1 MAYTSVSLYSPAKK
15 FSFNSLDLLRGLS
28 AGAVLLS
35 HIDTF
40 VASGK
45 ALLPHFLGSLAVET
59 FMMIS
64 GFLMMWNFL
73 FRLDKGESW
82 ASPMTYVD
90 FYSRRFF
97 RIAPLY
103 YLMLILV
110 YSFHGTIVE
119 MSEQNRAVFT
129 PTYVAGSHD
138 PTDSAWSVAHVVSH
152 FTFTF
157 GLIPSFAQSNP
168 LPDWSIGLE
177 MQFYLLFPFI
187 ALLLV
192 RSRLLG
198 TVILLLAIKWA
209 SLQLFGVGVMSE
221 PRVLGLFPYP
231 TLLAFKIDC
240 FLVGMLIAAGLY
252 EQNHEGK
259 RIILFL
265 VALVVAGFHMKKLLL
280 VSFVFTSFEVSLR
293 RGSGWDRGDRLLN
306 RIDQILAGRLTKFLA
321 DTSYGVYL
329 IHIPL
334 LILLV
339 WLLTK
344 YTNFEFYSPVLRLV
358 VMAAIVTP
366 LVYFLGYLAFRFVES
381 PGIEWGRRVIGGKKL
396 PD

>member
-1 MAYTSVSLYSPAKK
+1 MILTASSREVLGVES
-15 FSFNSLDLLRGLS
+15 SFASLDLLRGLS

-45 ALLPHFLGSLAVET
+45 ALLPGFLGSTAVEV

-64 GFLMMWNFL
+64 GFLMMWHFQV
-73 FRLDKGESW
+73 RREKGEAW
-82 ASPMTYVD
+82 DSPKTYLN
-90 FYSRRFF
+90 FYVRRFF

-103 YLMLILV
+103 YLMLVLV
-110 YSFHGTIVE
+110 YSFHGTIGE
-119 MSEQNRAVFT
+119 MSEHNRAVFA
-129 PTYVAGSHD
+129 PTYLPGSHD
-138 PTDSAWSVAHVVSH
+138 PTDSALSVAHVVSH
-152 FTFTF
+152 FTFVF
-157 GLIPSFAQSNP
+157 GLIPRFAQSNP

-192 RSRLLG
+192 RSRYLG
-198 TVILLLAIKWA
+198 AVILLLAIKWA
-209 SLQLFGVGVMSE
+209 SLRLFGVGVMSE
-221 PRVLGLFPYP
+221 PKMLGLFPYP

-252 EQNHEGK
+252 ERDHAGK
-259 RIILFL
+259 SMFL
-265 VALVVAGFHMKKLLL
+265 LLLALVVAGLHMKKLLL
-280 VSFVFTSFEVSLR
+280 VGFAFTFFEISLR
-293 RGSGWDRGDRLLN
+293 HGTGWDRCDQLLK
-306 RIDQILAGRLTKFLA
+306 RINGLLGGRFTKFLA

-344 YTNFEFYSPVLRLV
+344 YTGFESYSPVMRLA
-358 VMAAIVTP
+358 VMTAVISP
-366 LVYFLGYLAFRFVES
+366 LVYLLGYLAFRFVES
-381 PGIEWGRRVIGGKKL
+381 PGIDWGRRVIGGRKR
-396 PD
+396 PS